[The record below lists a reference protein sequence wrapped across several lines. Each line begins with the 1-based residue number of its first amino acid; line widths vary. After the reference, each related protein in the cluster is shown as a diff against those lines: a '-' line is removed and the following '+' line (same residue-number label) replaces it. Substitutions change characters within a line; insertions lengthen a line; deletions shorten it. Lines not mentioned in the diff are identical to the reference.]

1 MTDHLRRYLIA
12 AFAALATGVL
22 VAAVAKAEGEN
33 IGDTQMC
40 VRLQYIDQTPVID
53 NKTILVKRKGKGGYK
68 RIDLINK
75 CGGLKIQGGF
85 SHSTSINQLCTS
97 DLLRVLEPV
106 GSTCMIDKI
115 VTIDKAEA
123 KLLLA
128 KK

>member
-22 VAAVAKAEGEN
+22 VAAVAKAEGET

-53 NKTILVKRKGKGGYK
+53 NKTILVKMKGKGGYK